1 MKANWEDSVRRD
13 HVKSKLKVS
22 SAMCQGKRLE
32 KERKTLKF
40 REQRS
45 VQYTS
50 TSPCLREVA
59 IFFPN
64 LYRPV
69 FSFRVAL
76 RSFLKVPL
84 KRRVVGGRRGVGGGG
99 VGKMST
105 S

>member
-45 VQYTS
+45 FSIQVRRLVYVRS
-50 TSPCLREVA
+50 R
-59 IFFPN
+59 FFSQICIAQ
-64 LYRPV
+64 
-69 FSFRVAL
+69 FFAFRVAL

-84 KRRVVGGRRGVGGGG
+84 KRRVVGGRQGVGGEGG
-99 VGKMST
+99 GAG
-105 S
+105 